1 MTGSPSSATGWTASS
16 WTRSSTPWPTAA
28 SGSPGGMSDWIADR
42 RTQGKTWRAIAR
54 ELDQRTDHR
63 VDVTYETLR
72 IWAGERIAS

>member
-1 MTGSPSSATGWTASS
+1 MLDLLSSAMDN
-16 WTRSSTPWPTAA
+16 TPTQQLATLLLGEPVL
-28 SGSPGGMSDWIADR
+28 DWIAQR
-42 RTQGKTWRAIAR
+42 RAQGKTWRAIAR